1 MKPANVPVNS
11 HQTNLKQSAMKTP
24 LFLALMLAGA
34 PALYAQAP
42 SKTFSDGTLPEALR
56 QFDVDGN
63 GVLDEE
69 ERQAAMAA
77 RDAKL
82 SDRLSRWD
90 TDNDGVISEAE
101 KEAAKAAI
109 AARILEARKARFAA
123 LAGEDGVLS
132 LEEFSTLPAL
142 ATRTAEQIASIFGF
156 LDTDKNGSVSLDE
169 FLARLTRH
177 PGPAQ

>member
-1 MKPANVPVNS
+1 MKS
-11 HQTNLKQSAMKTP
+11 P
-24 LFLALMLAGA
+24 LFLALILVGA
-34 PALYAQAP
+34 PALHAQTS

-56 QFDVDGN
+56 QFDADGN
-63 GVLDEE
+63 GILDEE
-69 ERQAAMAA
+69 ERQAAKAA
-77 RDAKL
+77 RDVKL
-82 SDRLSRWD
+82 ADRLGRWD

-132 LEEFSTLPAL
+132 LAEFSALPAL
-142 ATRTAEQIASIFGF
+142 ATRTAEQVAAMFAF
-156 LDTDKNGSVSLDE
+156 LDSDKDGSVSLDE

-177 PGPAQ
+177 TGPGH